1 MVSGNAKHG
10 PPYLLQEGCHFLF
23 NFMHAPCGSSSR
35 ANGTG
40 PRPPGALEDIKS
52 YHWIPWDPPETMGG
66 GRYGPRQPHHSNSP
80 KPPDHESAKG
90 LNTAPRG
97 RYA

>member
-66 GRYGPRQPHHSNSP
+66 GGALWPAAAPPFKQPKTPGP
-80 KPPDHESAKG
+80 
-90 LNTAPRG
+90 
-97 RYA
+97 

>member
-52 YHWIPWDPPETMGG
+52 YRWIPWDPPETMWGG
-66 GRYGPRQPHHSNSP
+66 ALWPAAAPPFKQPIGPQKWEFKHLER
-80 KPPDHESAKG
+80 
-90 LNTAPRG
+90 
-97 RYA
+97 

>member
-10 PPYLLQEGCHFLF
+10 PPYLCCRKVLLFPAKMNKKFLF
-23 NFMHAPCGSSSR
+23 IFMHAPCGSSSR

-52 YHWIPWDPPETMGG
+52 YRWIPWDPPETMGG

-80 KPPDHESAKG
+80 
-90 LNTAPRG
+90 
-97 RYA
+97 